1 MNIDKI
7 YELLNMNYAQLR
19 AFHAVANH
27 GGFSKAAAALHL
39 TQPAISDQVRR
50 LEQEYGVSL
59 FNRRPRNVELTP
71 IGRRLLAVTRRFFEA
86 EGEAR
91 EILSAARSLSAGSLT
106 IFADA
111 PYLAMRLI
119 AEFVNE
125 HPGIDIKVQTGN
137 AEFCLDSVLEFR
149 ADVAISAATRPDAR
163 LHYLQLHSEPLVVVM
178 TPKHRLARKRK
189 VTLAQLAE
197 EPLIFREPE
206 SVTRQLFLTDLASAG
221 VSCKPA
227 VEVDGR
233 EALVEA
239 AAADLGIGVVSA
251 SEFADDRRLVAVNIA
266 DSHSLMTES
275 LVKLSE
281 RPPSAAIDAIF
292 KVAKNACLAGSL
304 PIVER
309 GRRN

>member
-1 MNIDKI
+1 
-7 YELLNMNYAQLR
+7 MNYAQLR

-27 GGFSKAAAALHL
+27 GGFSRAAAALHL

-50 LEQEYGVSL
+50 LEQDYGVSL
-59 FNRRPRNVELTP
+59 FNRRPRHVELTG

-86 EGEAR
+86 EDEAR

-111 PYLAMRLI
+111 PYLAMHLI
-119 AEFVNE
+119 AEFGKL
-125 HPGIDIKVQTGN
+125 HPGIDIRVQTGN
-137 AEFCLDSVLEFR
+137 AEFCLDSVLDFR
-149 ADVAISAATRPDAR
+149 ADVAISAATRPDTR
-163 LHYLQLHSEPLVVVM
+163 LHYLPLHSEPLVAIM
-178 TPKHRLARKRK
+178 TPNNRLARKRR

-197 EPLIFREPE
+197 EPLIFREPA
-206 SVTRQLFLTDLASAG
+206 SVTRQLFQSDLASAG

-239 AAADLGIGVVSA
+239 AAANLGIGVVST
-251 SEFADDRRLVAVNIA
+251 SEFAGDRRLVAVKIA

-281 RPPSAAIDAIF
+281 RPPSAAIDAVF
-292 KVAKNACLAGSL
+292 KVADAFYKAGSPL
-304 PIVER
+304 AAQ
-309 GRRN
+309 RRRRT